1 MSKVSNAFIVLLV
14 FSLLFGCINLN
25 DNSLQKITTLQQK
38 YFVTQSYS
46 TTPVIMTEY
55 LTALADLRK
64 TASGENV
71 KIIEAEIYLA
81 ESFNYQNRALS
92 ESTKVNYVSFNCA
105 SKEAKLMI
113 NYITLAFNS
122 ANLEEENYVELN
134 SSQKEKLRDNYDIL
148 LIGYKEQIENIKT
161 YIETKC

>member
-1 MSKVSNAFIVLLV
+1 MSKVVNAFIALLV

-25 DNSLQKITTLQQK
+25 DTSLQKMATLQQK

-46 TTPVIMTEY
+46 TSQITMTDY
-55 LTALADLRK
+55 ITSLADLRK

-71 KIIEAEIYLA
+71 KIIESEIYLA
-81 ESFNYQNRALS
+81 ESFNYLNKTLS
-92 ESTKVNYVSFNCA
+92 ESTKVGYVNFNCS

-122 ANLEEENYVELN
+122 INQAEETYNGLN
-134 SSQKEKLRDNYDIL
+134 STQKEKLRVNYNDL
-148 LIGYKEQIENIKT
+148 LAGYKEQISNIKT

>member
-25 DNSLQKITTLQQK
+25 DTSLQKMASAQQK

-46 TTPVIMTEY
+46 TSQVTMTDY
-55 LTALADLRK
+55 ITSLADLRK
-64 TASGENV
+64 TATGENI

-81 ESFNYQNRALS
+81 ESFNYLNKALS
-92 ESTKVNYVSFNCA
+92 ESTKVGYVNFNCS

-113 NYITLAFNS
+113 DYITLAFNS
-122 ANLEEENYVELN
+122 INQAEENYTGLN
-134 SSQKEKLRDNYDIL
+134 STQKEKLRVNYNDL
-148 LIGYKEQIENIKT
+148 LVGYKEQITNIKT